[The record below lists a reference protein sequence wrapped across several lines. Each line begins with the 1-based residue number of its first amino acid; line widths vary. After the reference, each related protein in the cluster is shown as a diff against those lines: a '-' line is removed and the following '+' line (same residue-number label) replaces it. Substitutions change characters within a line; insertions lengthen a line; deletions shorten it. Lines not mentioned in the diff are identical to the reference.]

1 MTGRQMDQDRK
12 FLDTFLIVIGAL
24 SAFTVAM
31 YFLANSLAE
40 SYLDVDNSENPIAIR
55 AVDHRLEPIGQVRTT
70 DEPAPQPVKVATA
83 QSGDTQ
89 PSTGQEVDGAAVYQ
103 QACFACHGTGAAG
116 APKMGDAAAWA
127 PRIAKGTEMLYKHA
141 IEGFT
146 GETGIMP
153 PKGGRADLSDA
164 QVKAAVDYMLSQSK

>member
-1 MTGRQMDQDRK
+1 MDQDRK

-24 SAFTVAM
+24 LAFTVAM
-31 YFLANSLAE
+31 YFLAGHLAQT
-40 SYLDVDNSENPIAIR
+40 YLDVDNSENPIAIR
-55 AVDHRLEPIGQVRTT
+55 AVNDRLEPVGQVRTT
-70 DEPAPQPVKVATA
+70 NDPAPEPVKVATT

-89 PSTGQEVDGAAVYQ
+89 PATTKDVDGKAVYE

-127 PRIAKGTEMLYKHA
+127 PRIGKGVETLYTHA
-141 IEGFT
+141 IDGFT
-146 GETGIMP
+146 GETGVMP